1 MGISWVRG
9 LTIADRV
16 WNGGTV
22 PCWLG
27 IKNRLA
33 LARLDLN
40 EHGGMLQNWRF
51 DMDRESDDTIVRAY
65 TYHIL
70 SYFLFSSIFAQ
81 TQNDPIAL

>member
-1 MGISWVRG
+1 MGTWTYHCWSGLKRG
-9 LTIADRV
+9 YSAILA
-16 WNGGTV
+16 
-22 PCWLG
+22 G

-33 LARLDLN
+33 LARLDLT

-65 TYHIL
+65 TYHIW

-81 TQNDPIAL
+81 AQNGPIAL